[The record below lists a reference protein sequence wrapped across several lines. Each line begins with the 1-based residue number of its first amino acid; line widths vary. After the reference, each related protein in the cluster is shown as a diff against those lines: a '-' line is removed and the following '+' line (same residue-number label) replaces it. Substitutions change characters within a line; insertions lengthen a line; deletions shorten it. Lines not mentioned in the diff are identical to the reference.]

1 MNDRAPEQHNSL
13 PTRALVLSTVGTD
26 GELHAEPIF
35 VMSAL
40 LGHSDKAVRDCLA
53 RLANEG
59 LLVRDAGRGRKAS
72 YRVTSAGRAAIE
84 SDMGW
89 AAYAHRVDAG
99 LEPWDG
105 WWHLT
110 AFEVPERRRA
120 ARDALRRLLIEL
132 GAAPVQSG
140 LYVHPYDLFDLVF
153 ELAGRLEVPEV
164 VSSFVTP
171 LIRTGLVAAI
181 GDESAHDEPA
191 SAFAGRIW
199 PLDDL
204 GERYEVLER
213 QLVAI
218 EGDAGC
224 LDTHQLAARMFAAT
238 AETEAVHRDDPL
250 LPAEVLPDDWAGSR
264 ARRTFMA
271 AHAAVSA
278 QSELYANSHLMSSFV
293 AEIVRSLDET
303 RDQFWQRWFP
313 RFLDAYRSR
322 LPPAAMGRMRRD

>member
-1 MNDRAPEQHNSL
+1 MPEQQHSRL
-13 PTRALVLSTVGTD
+13 PTRALVLSTVGTG

-53 RLANEG
+53 RLADEG
-59 LLVRDAGRGRKAS
+59 LLIRDAGRGRKAS
-72 YRVTSAGRAAIE
+72 YRVTPAGRAAIE
-84 SDMGW
+84 SDIGW

-153 ELAGRLEVPEV
+153 QLARRLEVPEV

-171 LIRTGLVAAI
+171 SIRTGLVAAL
-181 GDESAHDEPA
+181 GDVSEGDEPA
-191 SAFAGRIW
+191 TEFARCTW
-199 PLDDL
+199 PLDEL

-213 QLVAI
+213 KLVAI
-218 EGDAGC
+218 EADAGG
-224 LDTHQLAARMFAAT
+224 LDGHQLAARMFAAT

-264 ARRTFMA
+264 ARRAFMA
-271 AHAAVSA
+271 AHAAASA
-278 QSELYANSHLMSSFV
+278 HSDLYRNSHLMSSFV

-303 RDQFWQRWFP
+303 REGFWQRWSP
-313 RFLDAYRSR
+313 KFLDAYRAK
-322 LPPAAMGRMRRD
+322 LPPAATGRTGRG

>member
-1 MNDRAPEQHNSL
+1 M
-13 PTRALVLSTVGTD
+13 LSTVGTD
-26 GELHAEPIF
+26 GELRAEPIF

-59 LLVRDAGRGRKAS
+59 LLVRDAGRGRGAS
-72 YRVTSAGRAAIE
+72 YRVTSAGHAAIA
-84 SDMGW
+84 SDIGW

-132 GAAPVQSG
+132 GAAPIQSG

-153 ELAGRLEVPEV
+153 ELAGRLGVPEV

-171 LIRTGLVAAI
+171 SIRTGLVAAD
-181 GDESAHDEPA
+181 GDEAAHDEP
-191 SAFAGRIW
+191 STAFARRIW
-199 PLDDL
+199 PLDELD
-204 GERYEVLER
+204 GRYRILER
-213 QLVAI
+213 KLISI
-218 EGDAGC
+218 EADAPS
-224 LDTHQLAARMFAAT
+224 LDAHQLAARMFAAT

-250 LPAEVLPDDWAGSR
+250 LPGEILPDDWAGSR
-264 ARRTFMA
+264 ARRAFMA

-278 QSELYANSHLMSSFV
+278 HSELYANSHLMSSFV

-313 RFLDAYRSR
+313 KFLDAYRAR
-322 LPPAAMGRMRRD
+322 LPPAATGQIRRD